1 MSAGADWSASFESA
15 SLSRLRV
22 YDEVMVPRI
31 FEPWAKLLLD
41 QVEINQ
47 GEAVLDIACGPGT
60 VARMASERLGS
71 GGRVTA
77 CDISPAMLELARAKP
92 PVRRGA
98 EIVYLEASA
107 DHLPVPD
114 AECDV
119 VTCQQGLQFF
129 PNRDAAVAEMRRAV
143 RPDGRVGAAVWTEM
157 QRSPAL
163 SALADAVE
171 RVAGRELA
179 DRYRDGPWGFP
190 DGRLLAE
197 LFERGG
203 FSDIRVSTHVLPT
216 PFEEGTP
223 QIVATLAASGI
234 AEQIDQLSP
243 DQRQQILETLTGTL
257 GSGPVNSEMES
268 NVVTARRG

>member
-1 MSAGADWSASFESA
+1 
-15 SLSRLRV
+15 
-22 YDEVMVPRI
+22 MVPRI

-41 QVEINQ
+41 QVEINR

-60 VARMASERLGS
+60 VARMASERLGA

-92 PVRRGA
+92 PVGRGA

-107 DHLPVPD
+107 DQLPVPD

-216 PFEEGTP
+216 SFEEGTP